1 MDNKAK
7 GLLLVLMTALIS
19 GISIFINQFGVSVI
33 SSDIY
38 TFLKNLIAGLFILA
52 IIILFKEFKEVKLLK
67 KNDWLTLTS
76 IGLIGGS
83 IPFLLFFKGLALSTS
98 GNASMIHKSMFLFVA
113 ILAIIFLKERLNKLL
128 IAGILIILIGNVFL
142 LKLNPQNLLS
152 VGDLLILIA
161 TLFWAVENV
170 ISKKAVTTISPRIV
184 AGARMFFGSFFIL
197 IYLLFTKQLVSLASI
212 DLNQML
218 WVLLTG
224 FILSLYLLTWYSG
237 IKYIKISTATCVL
250 ALGAPITNILSLIQ
264 GNSLALNQ
272 YLGISIIIFGLV
284 LVMVSVKSK
293 LLEYEEF

>member
-1 MDNKAK
+1 M
-7 GLLLVLMTALIS
+7 
-19 GISIFINQFGVSVI
+19 
-33 SSDIY
+33 
-38 TFLKNLIAGLFILA
+38 
-52 IIILFKEFKEVKLLK
+52 
-67 KNDWLTLTS
+67 
-76 IGLIGGS
+76 
-83 IPFLLFFKGLALSTS
+83 
-98 GNASMIHKSMFLFVA
+98 
-113 ILAIIFLKERLNKLL
+113 
-128 IAGILIILIGNVFL
+128 
-142 LKLNPQNLLS
+142 
-152 VGDLLILIA
+152 
-161 TLFWAVENV
+161 ENV